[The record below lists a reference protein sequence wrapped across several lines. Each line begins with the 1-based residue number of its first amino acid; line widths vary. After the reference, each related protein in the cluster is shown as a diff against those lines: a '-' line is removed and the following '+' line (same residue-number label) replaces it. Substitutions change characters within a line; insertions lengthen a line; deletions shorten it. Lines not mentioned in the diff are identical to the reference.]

1 MKHLVILATT
11 EKNLSILMISL
22 QRPSQIW
29 DKYCLVQNGEGN
41 KNDVLYDLN
50 LLIVKINY
58 WIKPIVFLPTGILW
72 LSVSSS
78 KFANYIAIVKEIG
91 YFMNDP
97 ILIFCPLSRF
107 KLCFVET
114 QVFWRSRVIRY
125 HLCSRHVFLV
135 NESNFPDLLITRI
148 LKIRFVYLIAF
159 FYFYNIVMSEKF
171 WSQSF
176 VNYTASEKDQ
186 KIGSFMNV
194 PICKLYFSLK
204 KPKPCFSKI
213 QLLWRSYVMT
223 NHVFQRDVF
232 HAANELFL
240 EMLGVIFLVNFYI
253 IPVDTKKMFWRKMK
267 KIRYTSS

>member
-1 MKHLVILATT
+1 MKDLVILATT

-22 QRPSQIW
+22 QRP
-29 DKYCLVQNGEGN
+29 
-41 KNDVLYDLN
+41 NDVLYDLN

-58 WIKPIVFLPTGILW
+58 WIQPIVFLPTGILW

-186 KIGSFMNV
+186 KTGSFMNV
-194 PICKLYFSLK
+194 PICKLYFFWK
-204 KPKPCFSKI
+204 NP
-213 QLLWRSYVMT
+213 
-223 NHVFQRDVF
+223 NHVFQKSSFSDVVTWWQITCSKETYF
-232 HAANELFL
+232 MQQMN
-240 EMLGVIFLVNFYI
+240 Y
-253 IPVDTKKMFWRKMK
+253 FWRC
-267 KIRYTSS
+267 